1 MPDSRQSYRNNK
13 SLLDDGVM
21 ISYPAREIRYLK
33 YDDFDKW
40 EQSTNRIIGHQYFAK
55 FNSQCFEQYP
65 DTTRNRYLANVR
77 LGSFALLVAQSH
89 VIVRLVIP
97 VVCRSLPQLHRLS
110 IVPRFR

>member
-1 MPDSRQSYRNNK
+1 MPDSHQSYRNNK

-65 DTTRNRYLANVR
+65 HTIVTVTL
-77 LGSFALLVAQSH
+77 LMSALV
-89 VIVRLVIP
+89 P
-97 VVCRSLPQLHRLS
+97 LPCS
-110 IVPRFR
+110 